1 MPEIHSFNVA
11 KIHRVKK
18 DYKRD
23 KTELE
28 TIYKPIGITDEGIP
42 TKFNGDKYSLSA
54 KTRAI
59 QRS

>member
-1 MPEIHSFNVA
+1 MA

-18 DYKRD
+18 DYKKD

-28 TIYKPIGITDEGIP
+28 SYYKPVGMTDAGIP
-42 TKFNGDKYSLSA
+42 NKFNKDPYSLSA

-59 QRS
+59 